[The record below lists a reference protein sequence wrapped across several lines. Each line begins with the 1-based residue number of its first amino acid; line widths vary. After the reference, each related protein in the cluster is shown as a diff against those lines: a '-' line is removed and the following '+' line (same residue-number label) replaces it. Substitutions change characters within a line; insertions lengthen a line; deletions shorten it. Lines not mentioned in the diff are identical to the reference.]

1 MKVNKIK
8 EKDFCLNNLFDNLLT
23 AFSLQNANQKTYT
36 ITNKQIKEP
45 SLKKNKLGISTN
57 LNFRAVKKISK
68 TEIHY
73 LVPLISIF
81 SRYEYPRNTG
91 NARPKLLVYTPPQTY
106 CNAPRYRPLRR
117 APNQ

>member
-45 SLKKNKLGISTN
+45 TLKKTN
-57 LNFRAVKKISK
+57 LEF
-68 TEIHY
+68 
-73 LVPLISIF
+73 
-81 SRYEYPRNTG
+81 
-91 NARPKLLVYTPPQTY
+91 
-106 CNAPRYRPLRR
+106 LRI
-117 APNQ
+117 